1 MDLFNFNITFYSQVK
16 VPNIHN
22 SNVSIVFN
30 AIGSSMA
37 SGVPKFGGIVY
48 VYTEESILFWT
59 PSTSNG
65 HLVYVGG
72 VWGSGQN
79 EQISDIA
86 DVYITVYYVGGK
98 FKFTFSL
105 DVLFVSVRKFIYIC
119 CTLF

>member
-1 MDLFNFNITFYSQVK
+1 
-16 VPNIHN
+16 
-22 SNVSIVFN
+22 
-30 AIGSSMA
+30 MA

-48 VYTEESILFWT
+48 VYTEDSILFWT

-98 FKFTFSL
+98 SKSTSSL
-105 DVLFVSVRKFIYIC
+105 DVLFVSANKPIYIVSV
-119 CTLF
+119 LHLISFRLHI